1 MHKLKD
7 ILLEQDFMDIMKSK
21 EHFSSLRDT
30 VRAAMAGLRKTNPG
44 LFLDKTPKGKR
55 ELKKKVK
62 QFQVKSSIQKFLD
75 KDGLKV
81 IKHPFTTSEQG
92 IKYRDWLNKS
102 FPSIAKE
109 YKVFSSDKLSSRFK
123 KSRRVYKN
131 RYIINSL
138 NYNLTW
144 TRGSRKGQPVTV
156 FEYYAIKHPDMFIK
170 KSGPDVSD
178 FKGQIEADYYV
189 IPKTLGPWAERMNKE
204 LFYINARP
212 EYNGRPFFI
221 VDPRLNLVAAFDKNH
236 KLIDFSQSIAGAGR
250 QPEEL
255 WSYKKWCDISKGTY
269 IKRGRNPYGLGFGCY
284 EPGTTVQDVKDGKAK
299 QIKMDFNS
307 LSRPDSQ
314 KAGIYQVRSKMR
326 KQKYSGDIGTGDN
339 TYSLSTQD
347 GIPVG
352 TAIHSLYAGDTRR
365 IKPNAELKQYLQKQK
380 ELGTI
385 PKKYVDVVERDFLK
399 SKRRYDLS
407 KGCFNVD
414 PNFATNKKVQAMGQS
429 GTPVFIMSEKETD
442 YLVQVDPGREGDYL
456 LDAGGKKDGKC
467 KSPSSLEQKYGI
479 QINMDDI
486 T

>member
-1 MHKLKD
+1 MDRLQD
-7 ILLEQDFMDIMKSK
+7 ILQEQDFMDILRRRNTLGGNLRSIMKK
-21 EHFSSLRDT
+21 IRD
-30 VRAAMAGLRKTNPG
+30 RKPG
-44 LFLDKTPKGKR
+44 LFLKKTPKGKR
-55 ELKKKVK
+55 ELAKAIKAVAL
-62 QFQVKSSIQKFLD
+62 QDSIRKFLD
-75 KDGLKV
+75 KDRLKV
-81 IKHPFTTSEQG
+81 IKHPFTTAEQG

-131 RYIINSL
+131 RYVTKSL
-138 NYNLTW
+138 NHKLTW

-156 FEYYAIKHPDMFIK
+156 FEYYAIKHPAMFIK

-189 IPKTLGPWAERMNKE
+189 IPETLGPWAERMNKE

-212 EYNGRPFFI
+212 EYDGKPFFI
-221 VDPRLNLVAAFDKNH
+221 ADPRLNLVAAFDKNH
-236 KLIDFSQSIAGAGR
+236 KLIDYSQSIAGAGR

-269 IKRGRNPYGLGFGCY
+269 IKLGRNPYGLNFGCY

-299 QIKMDFNS
+299 KIKMDFNS

-314 KAGIYQVRSKMR
+314 KAGIYQVRGTQR
-326 KQKYSGDIGTGDN
+326 TQKYSGDIGTGDN
-339 TYSLSTQD
+339 TYFLSTQD

-414 PNFATNKKVQAMGQS
+414 PNFATNKKVQAMGQR

-456 LDAGGKKDGKC
+456 LDAAGKKDGNC
-467 KSPSSLEQKYGI
+467 KSPSALKQKYGI

>member
-1 MHKLKD
+1 MDRLQD
-7 ILLEQDFMDIMKSK
+7 ILQEQDFMDILRRRTDLGDMLRGVMKK
-21 EHFSSLRDT
+21 
-30 VRAAMAGLRKTNPG
+30 LRKRKPG
-44 LFLDKTPKGKR
+44 LFFKKTAKGKR
-55 ELKKKVK
+55 ELAKAIKTVAL
-62 QFQVKSSIQKFLD
+62 QASIRKFLD
-75 KDGLKV
+75 DDRLKV
-81 IKHPFTTSEQG
+81 IKHPFTTAEQG
-92 IKYRDWLNKS
+92 IKYRDWLNKA
-102 FPSIAKE
+102 FPTLAKE
-109 YKVFSSDKLSSRFK
+109 YEVFSSDKLSSRFK

-131 RYIINSL
+131 RYITKSL
-138 NYNLTW
+138 NHKLTW
-144 TRGSRKGQPVTV
+144 TRGSKKGQPVTV
-156 FEYYAIKHPDMFIK
+156 FEYYAINHPDIFIK

-212 EYNGRPFFI
+212 EYNGKPFFI
-221 VDPRLNLVAAFDKNH
+221 ADPRLNLVAAFDRKH
-236 KLIDFSQSIAGAGR
+236 KLIAVSHAIAGAGR

-269 IKRGRNPYGLGFGCY
+269 IKHTWKRSKYGQGFGCY
-284 EPGTTVQDVKDGKAK
+284 ELGTTAQDVKDGKAK
-299 QIKMDFNS
+299 FIKMNFSS

-314 KAGIYQVRSKMR
+314 KAGIYQVRKAR
-326 KQKYSGDIGTGDN
+326 YTDKYSGDKSLGVD
-339 TYSLSTQD
+339 TYALSTKD

-352 TAIHSLYAGDTRR
+352 TAIHSLYTGDTRR

-380 ELGTI
+380 ELGII

-407 KGCFNVD
+407 AGCFNVT
-414 PNFATNKKVQAMGQS
+414 PEFAQNPKVQAIGRG

-456 LDAGGKKDGKC
+456 LDAAGKKDGKC
-467 KSPSSLEQKYGI
+467 KSPSALKQKYGI

>member
-1 MHKLKD
+1 MDRLQD
-7 ILLEQDFMDIMKSK
+7 ILQEQDFMDI
-21 EHFSSLRDT
+21 LRRRT
-30 VRAAMAGLRKTNPG
+30 TLGGRLRSIIKKIRDRKPG
-44 LFLDKTPKGKR
+44 LFLKKTPKGKR
-55 ELKKKVK
+55 ELAKAIKAVAL
-62 QFQVKSSIQKFLD
+62 QDSIRKFLD
-75 KDGLKV
+75 KDRLKV
-81 IKHPFTTSEQG
+81 IKHPFTTAEQG

-109 YKVFSSDKLSSRFK
+109 YEVFSSDKLSSRFK

-131 RYIINSL
+131 RYITKSL
-138 NYNLTW
+138 NHKLTW

-170 KSGPDVSD
+170 KSRPDVSD

-189 IPKTLGPWAERMNKE
+189 IPETLGPWAERMNKE

-236 KLIDFSQSIAGAGR
+236 KLIDYSQSIAGTDR
-250 QPEEL
+250 QTDEVV
-255 WSYKKWCDISKGTY
+255 SYKKWCDLSGGTY

-284 EPGTTVQDVKDGKAK
+284 ETGTTVQDVKDGKAK
-299 QIKMDFNS
+299 WIKMKYDV
-307 LSRPDSQ
+307 LDGLRSQ
-314 KAGIYQVRSKMR
+314 KAGIYQVKSTRR
-326 KQKYSGDIGTGDN
+326 TQKYSGDIGTGHN
-339 TYSLSTQD
+339 VYSLSTQD

-352 TAIHSLYAGDTRR
+352 TAIHSLKASERR
-365 IKPNAELKQYLQKQK
+365 VKPDNELKKYLDK
-380 ELGTI
+380 ENSENKI

-399 SKRRYDLS
+399 SKRKYDLS
-407 KGCFNVD
+407 SGCFNVD
-414 PNFATNKKVQAMGQS
+414 PKFATNSKVQAMGRR

-442 YLVQVDPGREGDYL
+442 YLVQVNPGNEGDYL
-456 LDAGGKKDGKC
+456 LDAAGKKDGNC
-467 KSPSSLEQKYGI
+467 KSPSALKQKYGI